1 MNKTGFYLLKCL
13 ADLIVTCLLV
23 GLGALIAGLFG
34 ISFKTEEMRYEW
46 ILLIGAVVFLITF
59 LLSNLLVRRIRIL
72 IQKKEKSNA
81 EESV

>member
-23 GLGALIAGLFG
+23 GLGALVAGLFG
-34 ISFKTEEMRYEW
+34 ISFKTEEMSYEW

-59 LLSNLLVRRIRIL
+59 LLSHLLVRRIRTL
-72 IQKKEKSNA
+72 VRETSNSES
-81 EESV
+81 EESK